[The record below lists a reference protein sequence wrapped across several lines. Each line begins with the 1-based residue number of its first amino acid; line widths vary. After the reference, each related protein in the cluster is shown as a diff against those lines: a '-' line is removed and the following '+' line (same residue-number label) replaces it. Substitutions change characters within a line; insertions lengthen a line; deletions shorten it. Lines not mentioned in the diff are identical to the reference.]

1 MHYISGCGL
10 FLAIMVILYQ
20 ANPVW
25 SDDVYQQAQH
35 RLTGWKRGEFT
46 SASYEVG
53 GGAGGQV
60 YRGGAKQGTIY
71 RGGAK
76 QPL

>member
-25 SDDVYQQAQH
+25 SDDMYQQAQQ
-35 RLTGWKRGEFT
+35 
-46 SASYEVG
+46 G
-53 GGAGGQV
+53 GSSRVSPDVMV
-60 YRGGAKQGTIY
+60 YRSV
-71 RGGAK
+71 
-76 QPL
+76 

>member
-25 SDDVYQQAQH
+25 SDDSGRPFMGGDY
-35 RLTGWKRGEFT
+35 F
-46 SASYEVG
+46 
-53 GGAGGQV
+53 GGAPTASRPYQRTVESRVTFSGDPKV
-60 YRGGAKQGTIY
+60 NM
-71 RGGAK
+71 
-76 QPL
+76 